1 VRRLKIKQNW
11 TKRRGKLLLNL
22 IRTEII
28 GHASPFEVGPFGLFM
43 RLCWDWRLA
52 RVFDESGEIVDES
65 VWDVGRKP
73 AAVANRLNLL
83 SEGRM
88 TDEARRL
95 SERFPEAE
103 NTTIHELEA
112 NLWPPISTDEAQLL
126 QDATLV
132 IAQAGIAEASSNPD
146 RRLEHLVRAGDEMRA
161 SWTTLEARVIEWA
174 GLFLPEIDL
183 DENRSIIP
191 IALASAETLDGAASE
206 LETVASPSGINE
218 SEWSALSQWARGVV
232 EVEARLQSVE
242 SAIKE
247 IATKHLPSTSALIG
261 PLLAA
266 RMSTTA
272 HGRDRLARLPSGTV
286 QVLGAESSF
295 FLHLRDGIPVPKH
308 GHLFQH
314 PWISR
319 SPRWIRGKVARM
331 LSGKVSIAARLDAY
345 GGEPWG
351 DNEVREVEAK
361 VADIRKRH
369 PKPQR

>member
-1 VRRLKIKQNW
+1 
-11 TKRRGKLLLNL
+11 
-22 IRTEII
+22 
-28 GHASPFEVGPFGLFM
+28 M

-52 RVFDESGEIVDES
+52 RIFDDSGEIVDES
-65 VWDVGRKP
+65 VWDAGRKP
-73 AAVANRLNLL
+73 AAVATRLNLL

-88 TDEARRL
+88 THEARRL

-103 NTTIHELEA
+103 ITPIHELQSHM
-112 NLWPPISTDEAQLL
+112 WPTISSDDAQLL
-126 QDATLV
+126 QEATLV
-132 IAQAGIAEASSNPD
+132 IAQAGIADASNNPD
-146 RRLEHLVRAGDEMRA
+146 RRLEHLVRAGDEMRS
-161 SWTTLEARVIEWA
+161 SWTTLEARVIEWS

-183 DENRSIIP
+183 DGNRSRIP
-191 IALASAETLDGAASE
+191 IALARAESLEGAATE
-206 LETVASPSGINE
+206 LETVASPTGINNL
-218 SEWSALSQWARGVV
+218 EWSALSQWARGVV

-247 IATKHLPSTSALIG
+247 VATEHLPSTSALIG

-272 HGRDRLARLPSGTV
+272 HGRGRLARLPSGTV

-314 PWISR
+314 PWVSR

-345 GGEPWG
+345 GGSPWG
-351 DNEVREVEAK
+351 DKEVREVEAK